1 MPPLFALSALF
12 SLFASVIP
20 GTLPSAVNHDQAQLI
35 TWGVAGVILVIAMQA
50 LSLVFTGVRAMRRTP
65 PLHETFATKA
75 EAAALS
81 DRIAKSEAR
90 SDASLKEIFDEL
102 RTIHRSLGRVE
113 ALEGSVK
120 SMHQDTN
127 ERLGELNARLKP

>member
-1 MPPLFALSALF
+1 MPPLFALAIL
-12 SLFASVIP
+12 AAYPPVP
-20 GTLPSAVNHDQAQLI
+20 GSDGINSDQAQLL
-35 TWGVAGVILVIAMQA
+35 TWGIAGVILVICMQA
-50 LSLVFTGVRAMRRTP
+50 LSLVFAGVKAMRKTP
-65 PLHETFATKA
+65 PLHETYATKS

-81 DRIAKSEAR
+81 ARIAASEAR
-90 SDASLKEIFDEL
+90 SDANLKEIFDEL

-127 ERLGELNARLKP
+127 ERLKELNARLKT